1 MQGPEVTAIPEAKS
15 WCGFRGVWAKGG
27 SGLEPPQLGVL
38 LGHTLRRADSTFAV
52 INPHGEKRLFPSP
65 VLTHILT
72 PAQRQLPR
80 TGQAL
85 GGAGSLEGPQT
96 AFLKCLVWPR
106 RLGVDT
112 T

>member
-80 TGQAL
+80 TGS
-85 GGAGSLEGPQT
+85 GWGWEPGRPIDSLLEVPGL
-96 AFLKCLVWPR
+96 ASEAWS
-106 RLGVDT
+106 
-112 T
+112 